1 MCNIKALYVQVV
13 GKASPPPTPKWE
25 SSGSTFL
32 ASGLSLLHPLCDSSG
47 LGHIFTCLGYLGLPP
62 PAASVLPTDPQVQVL
77 GLLLTNFCLFL
88 LPNTKSQQ
96 LTWLCTT
103 PNELTFAVCSRQKWH
118 R

>member
-1 MCNIKALYVQVV
+1 MCNIKAPYVQVV
-13 GKASPPPTPKWE
+13 GKASPPTPKWE

-47 LGHIFTCLGYLGLPP
+47 LGHIFTCLDYLGLPP

-77 GLLLTNFCLFL
+77 GPLPTNFCLFL

-96 LTWLCTT
+96 LSLVMHD
-103 PNELTFAVCSRQKWH
+103 P
-118 R
+118 